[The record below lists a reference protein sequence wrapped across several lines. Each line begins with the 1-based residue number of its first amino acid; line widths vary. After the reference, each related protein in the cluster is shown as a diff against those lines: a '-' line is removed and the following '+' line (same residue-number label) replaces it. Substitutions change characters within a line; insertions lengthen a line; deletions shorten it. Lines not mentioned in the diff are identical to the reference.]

1 MKPRKDYNMVPTD
14 SSDQSYAHPAF
25 RDQSPLSSGFLAR
38 TDPLPFASK
47 FEPLTQSLLPE
58 EPNLPGPPR
67 TINISKA
74 RSHTRHHSTSNTSPR
89 IDITMATTPPLVSP
103 VSTGPPG
110 QRFSSN
116 RGSMNSIISTS
127 SVPTSPVSDKR
138 PGRFKSDFAGPFK
151 RASWQ
156 KSTSPD
162 PLFRSH
168 RRQFSE
174 ESGRYKTSAFTEQV
188 VEEEEN
194 EGAAEDNNV
203 KNNDTAPTNTTTRD
217 PGASSNGQNQDNEIF
232 HTVSNES
239 PRNSLGL
246 RYVSPD
252 EGSGNKP
259 QISYRNG
266 PPDDDYNS
274 DTEPATL
281 QKKKRPKADWLS
293 IIILLLCIYSTIG
306 SIFFF
311 VIAVARPR
319 YGKRIATTAGLKPQD
334 AQLVSAIIAK
344 TIELS
349 FVSVFVSFLG
359 QVLSRRALMTGSKG
373 VNIAELSMRSWVTQP
388 GTLLT
393 HTSSVKF
400 AGLTFLG
407 ALSLTAT
414 VFASF
419 YTTAADTLV
428 SPKLAWGSFE
438 AKNFTGLASSSYA
451 NGTHRILGCE
461 TSISDEEDP
470 IGASYLTPL
479 SRATCDSILS
489 AGRGYRDLSDWNAA
503 WAEGRGRSYPNP
515 LKRPTAPSSLDLVNY
530 AGAWIQVTGENGVNR
545 AILAMPH
552 PGIVAATRDPQL
564 NDILQP
570 DEIGSGY
577 GSFIVKAAVPN
588 PIVDVTCAPV
598 DPDRV
603 EWYLAQSDEKD
614 YRRNGTSDPLI
625 QQVFSFNNTATYHFN
640 TTTQLFPDTDGFAAP
655 RFKRAPIALNTVINS
670 AVGDPSVYFLI
681 RSPNVA
687 PRVGG
692 YTLCGMKSFV
702 TPNCSSEF
710 QAFESGGNMTAN
722 CDLDNQLAFKEDLR
736 RQGVATLENPIEGKD
751 PVRDNV
757 QNDFRDV
764 AQGVLIALSLN
775 TGVSNSNASIAR
787 FLSQLA
793 LDSPTSN
800 LSDSRP
806 SLAEALAVILGN
818 AMITSAVDSVFTTYF
833 PYGPDV
839 PRPFREYFNG
849 QLATIE
855 YTSGAG
861 SGWKPIFYVVLV
873 GVLLM
878 NVFCLI
884 YFSCVRDG
892 FVTDWTELQN
902 LFCVVMDGGAI
913 KNDGYSSGKKRQGLD
928 EETWKGTGGTGPM
941 GSQYKVG
948 FWFTQKQGRWY
959 VTDGAAG
966 EKGGK
971 ATGYER
977 MV

>member
-1 MKPRKDYNMVPTD
+1 MKPRKNYDMVPT

-25 RDQSPLSSGFLAR
+25 RDQSPSSSGSLAR

-58 EPNLPGPPR
+58 EPNLPGPPQ

-74 RSHTRHHSTSNTSPR
+74 RAHFRHHSTSNTSPR

-103 VSTGPPG
+103 VSTGP
-110 QRFSSN
+110 QRFSSRASINSN
-116 RGSMNSIISTS
+116 RSTS

-138 PGRFKSDFAGPFK
+138 PGRFKSDFAGHFK

-162 PLFRSH
+162 PSFRSH

-188 VEEEEN
+188 VEEDEN
-194 EGAAEDNNV
+194 EGVPDGNNR
-203 KNNDTAPTNTTTRD
+203 NNNNPTTPNTVVGD
-217 PGASSNGQNQDNEIF
+217 LGARSNGQNQDDEIF
-232 HTVSNES
+232 HTVPTGS
-239 PRNSLGL
+239 PGNGLGL
-246 RYVSPD
+246 QYVSPD

-259 QISYRNG
+259 PQGPYRNVD
-266 PPDDDYNS
+266 PDDDYSS
-274 DTEPATL
+274 DTESVVL

-293 IIILLLCIYSTIG
+293 IVILLLCIYSTIG

-311 VIAVARPR
+311 VVAVARPR

-334 AQLVSAIIAK
+334 AQLISAIIAK

-461 TSISDEEDP
+461 TSISDLEDP
-470 IGASYLTPL
+470 IDANYLTPL

-530 AGAWIQVTGENGVNR
+530 AGAWMQVTGQNGVNR

-552 PGIVAATRDPQL
+552 PGIVAATRDSRL
-564 NDILQP
+564 NGILQP

-577 GSFIVKAAVPN
+577 GSFMVKASVPN
-588 PIVDVTCAPV
+588 PIVDVTCAAV

-603 EWYLAQSDEKD
+603 EWYLAQSNREDF
-614 YRRNGTSDPLI
+614 RRNGTSDPLV
-625 QQVFSFNNTATYHFN
+625 QQVFSFNNSATYHFN
-640 TTTQLFPDTDGFAAP
+640 VTTQQFPDTEGFAAP
-655 RFKRAPIALNTVINS
+655 RFGKAPIALNTVIHS
-670 AVGDPSVYFLI
+670 AVGDPSVYFLV

-687 PRVGG
+687 PRAGG

-722 CDLDNQLAFKEDLR
+722 CDLSNALAFKEDLR

-764 AQGVLIALSLN
+764 AQGVLISLSLN

-793 LDSPTSN
+793 LDTPTSN
-800 LSDSRP
+800 LDDSRP
-806 SLAEALAVILGN
+806 SLAEALAVLLGN

-913 KNDGYSSGKKRQGLD
+913 KNDGYTGGKKRPELD

-971 ATGYER
+971 ASGYER

>member
-1 MKPRKDYNMVPTD
+1 MKARKKYNMVPT

-25 RDQSPLSSGFLAR
+25 SDHNPSTGSHPR
-38 TDPLPFASK
+38 TDPLPFAPQ
-47 FEPLTQSLLPE
+47 FEPLAQSLLPE
-58 EPNLPGPPR
+58 EPDLPGPPA

-74 RSHTRHHSTSNTSPR
+74 RKYHSRNYSASSISPR
-89 IDITMATTPPLVSP
+89 IDLTMATTPPLVSP
-103 VSTGPPG
+103 IAAESSTR
-110 QRFSSN
+110 RFSSH
-116 RGSMNSIISTS
+116 GSVHSNLSAS
-127 SVPTSPVSDKR
+127 SVPTSPVSDRR
-138 PGRFKSDFAGPFK
+138 PGRFHSDFTGPFK
-151 RASWQ
+151 RASRQ
-156 KSTSPD
+156 KSASPD
-162 PLFRSH
+162 PSFRSH

-174 ESGRYKTSAFTEQV
+174 EAGGYKTSAFTEQV
-188 VEEEEN
+188 VEEEEHEGGQHRNMNN
-194 EGAAEDNNV
+194 ENTVGHTTDTGAN
-203 KNNDTAPTNTTTRD
+203 
-217 PGASSNGQNQDNEIF
+217 SSRPNQDDEIL
-232 HTVSNES
+232 HTVPTES

-252 EGSGNKP
+252 EGNGNKP
-259 QISYRNG
+259 QTQYRNVL
-266 PPDDDYNS
+266 PDDDYSS
-274 DTEPATL
+274 DTESARL
-281 QKKKRPKADWLS
+281 QKRKRPKADWLS
-293 IIILLLCIYSTIG
+293 IMILLLCIYSTIG

-311 VIAVARPR
+311 VVAVARPR

-438 AKNFTGLASSSYA
+438 AKNFTGLATTSYS
-451 NGTHRILGCE
+451 NGTHRVLACQTAIP
-461 TSISDEEDP
+461 DDEDP
-470 IGASYLTPL
+470 AVDGYLAPL
-479 SRATCDSILS
+479 SRTTCDSILS
-489 AGRGYRDLSDWNAA
+489 SGRGYRDLGDWNEA

-515 LKRPTAPSSLDLVNY
+515 LKRPAAPSSLDLVNY
-530 AGAWIQVTGENGVNR
+530 AGAWIQVTGENGINR
-545 AILAMPH
+545 AVLAMPH
-552 PGIVAATRDPQL
+552 PGVVAATRNTSL

-577 GSFIVKAAVPN
+577 GSFIVKASVPN
-588 PIVDVTCAPV
+588 PIIDVTCVSV
-598 DPDRV
+598 DSDNV
-603 EWYLAQSDEKD
+603 EWYIGSGPGN
-614 YRRNGTSDPLI
+614 YSRNGSPDPRV
-625 QQVFSFNNTATYHFN
+625 QQVFNFTNNATYFFDLA
-640 TTTQLFPDTDGFAAP
+640 TKQFPDTSDFAAP
-655 RFKRAPIALNTVINS
+655 RFGAAPIAFNTVLNS
-670 AVGDPSVYFLI
+670 AIGDPSVYFLV

-687 PRVGG
+687 PLAGG
-692 YTLCGMKSFV
+692 YTMCGMKSFV

-710 QAFESGGNMTAN
+710 QAFETGGNMTAN
-722 CDLDNQLAFKEDLR
+722 CDLSNPLAFKEDLR
-736 RQGVATLENPIEGKD
+736 RLGVATLENPIEGKD

-764 AQGVLIALSLN
+764 GQSVLVALSLG
-775 TGVSNSNASIAR
+775 TGVTNSNASVAR
-787 FLSQLA
+787 YLSQLA
-793 LDSPTSN
+793 LDTPIAN

-806 SLAEALAVILGN
+806 SLAEALAVLLGN
-818 AMITSAVDSVFTTYF
+818 AIITSAVDSVFTTYF
-833 PYGPDV
+833 PYTPDV
-839 PRPFREYFNG
+839 PRPFKEYFNG

-861 SGWKPIFYVVLV
+861 SGWKPIFYVVLI

-913 KNDGYSSGKKRQGLD
+913 KSGNEVNTSSGKQREGLD
-928 EETWKGTGGTGPM
+928 DETWKGTGGTGPM

-959 VTDGAAG
+959 VTDGANSR
-966 EKGGK
+966 KSVK
-971 ATGYER
+971 TTGYER

>member
-1 MKPRKDYNMVPTD
+1 MVPT
-14 SSDQSYAHPAF
+14 SSDQSYAHPTF
-25 RDQSPLSSGFLAR
+25 RDHNPSSSGSFAR

-47 FEPLTQSLLPE
+47 FEPLAQSLLPE
-58 EPNLPGPPR
+58 EPTLPGPPPA
-67 TINISKA
+67 INTSKA
-74 RSHTRHHSTSNTSPR
+74 KSHTRHHSTSNTSPR
-89 IDITMATTPPLVSP
+89 IDITMAATPPLVSP
-103 VSTGPPG
+103 VLTGPSAQG
-110 QRFSSN
+110 LSSRASINSN
-116 RGSMNSIISTS
+116 RS
-127 SVPTSPVSDKR
+127 TSPVNDRR
-138 PGRFKSDFAGPFK
+138 PGRFQSDFAGPFK

-162 PLFRSH
+162 PSFRSH

-174 ESGRYKTSAFTEQV
+174 EAGYKTSAFTEQV
-188 VEEEEN
+188 VEEEEH
-194 EGAAEDNNV
+194 EGVPDNS
-203 KNNDTAPTNTTTRD
+203 NNNNSLNTTNNTTRD
-217 PGASSNGQNQDNEIF
+217 TGASSSRPNQDDEIF
-232 HTVSNES
+232 HTVPTES

-246 RYVSPD
+246 RYVSSN
-252 EGSGNKP
+252 EGSGNKSQTP
-259 QISYRNG
+259 YKNTI
-266 PPDDDYNS
+266 PDDDYSS
-274 DTEPATL
+274 DTESVVL

-293 IIILLLCIYSTIG
+293 IMILLLCIYSTIG
-306 SIFFF
+306 SVFFF
-311 VIAVARPR
+311 AVAVARPR

-344 TIELS
+344 TVELS
-349 FVSVFVSFLG
+349 FVSVFVSFIG
-359 QVLSRRALMTGSKG
+359 QVLSRRALLTGSKG

-438 AKNFTGLASSSYA
+438 AKNLTGLASTSYA
-451 NGTHRILGCE
+451 NGTHRILSCE
-461 TSISDEEDP
+461 TAIPDEEDP
-470 IGASYLTPL
+470 IAGGYLTSL
-479 SRATCDSILS
+479 ARSTCDGVLS

-503 WAEGRGRSYPNP
+503 WAEARGKTYPDP
-515 LKRPTAPSSLDLVNY
+515 LKRPAAPSSLDFVNY
-530 AGAWIQVTGENGVNR
+530 AGAWMQVTGENGVNR
-545 AILAMPH
+545 AIMAMPH
-552 PGIVAATRDPQL
+552 PGIVAATKDSSL
-564 NDILQP
+564 NEILQP
-570 DEIGSGY
+570 DETGSGY
-577 GSFIVKAAVPN
+577 GSFIVKASVPN
-588 PIVDVTCAPV
+588 PIIDVTCAPV

-603 EWYLAQSDEKD
+603 GWYIKRSNGTD
-614 YRRNGTSDPLI
+614 YRRNGNPDPRI
-625 QQVFSFNNTATYHFN
+625 QQVFNFTNNATYFFDLN
-640 TTTQLFPDTDGFAAP
+640 TQTFPDTYDFAAP
-655 RFKRAPIALNTVINS
+655 RFDKAPIALNTVVTS
-670 AVGDPSVYFLI
+670 AVGDPSVYFLV
-681 RSPNVA
+681 RSANAA
-687 PRVGG
+687 PRAGG
-692 YTLCGMKSFV
+692 YTMCGMKSFV

-710 QAFESGGNMTAN
+710 QAFESSGNISAN
-722 CDLDNQLAFKEDLR
+722 CDLNNPLAFKEDLR
-736 RQGVATLENPIEGKD
+736 RQGVATLENPIEGRD

-764 AQGVLIALSLN
+764 AQGVLISLALG
-775 TGVSNSNASIAR
+775 TGVSNSNASVAR

-793 LDSPTSN
+793 LDTPTTN
-800 LSDSRP
+800 LSSSRP
-806 SLAEALAVILGN
+806 SLAEALAVLLGN

-839 PRPFREYFNG
+839 PRPFTEYFNA

-861 SGWKPIFYVVLV
+861 SGWKPIFYVVLI
-873 GVLLM
+873 GVALM

-913 KNDGYSSGKKRQGLD
+913 KNGGNGNGKGRADVD

-959 VTDGAAG
+959 VTDGATD

-971 ATGYER
+971 TTGYEK

>member
-1 MKPRKDYNMVPTD
+1 MKTRKTYNMVPS
-14 SSDQSYAHPAF
+14 SSDEPYAHPAF
-25 RDQSPLSSGFLAR
+25 RDHDPSSSSTGSIPK
-38 TDPLPFASK
+38 TDPLPFAPK

-58 EPNLPGPPR
+58 EPDLPGPPAA
-67 TINISKA
+67 INISKT
-74 RSHTRHHSTSNTSPR
+74 RSKFHSRNHSTSNTSPR
-89 IDITMATTPPLVSP
+89 FGFTMSISPPLVSP
-103 VSTGPPG
+103 VSAGPSG
-110 QRFSSN
+110 QRLTSS
-116 RGSMNSIISTS
+116 RASINSNASI
-127 SVPTSPVSDKR
+127 SVPTSPISDKR
-138 PGRFKSDFAGPFK
+138 PGRFHSDFAGPFK
-151 RASWQ
+151 RVSWQ
-156 KSTSPD
+156 KGTSPD
-162 PLFRSH
+162 PSFRSH

-174 ESGRYKTSAFTEQV
+174 EAGGYKTSAFTEQV
-188 VEEEEN
+188 VEEDES
-194 EGAAEDNNV
+194 EGLQTNNKDNA
-203 KNNDTAPTNTTTRD
+203 TMANTTTGG
-217 PGASSNGQNQDNEIF
+217 GAESSNRPNQADEIF
-232 HTVSNES
+232 HTASAES

-246 RYVSPD
+246 QYVSPD
-252 EGSGNKP
+252 EGRENKP
-259 QISYRNG
+259 QGQYKNIL
-266 PPDDDYNS
+266 PDDDYTS
-274 DTEPATL
+274 DTESVTV

-293 IIILLLCIYSTIG
+293 IMILLLCIYSTIG

-311 VIAVARPR
+311 VVAVARPR

-438 AKNFTGLASSSYA
+438 PRNITGLATTSYA
-451 NGTHRILGCE
+451 NGTHRIEACE
-461 TSISDEEDP
+461 TIISDEEDP
-470 IGASYLTPL
+470 ALDGYATAVG
-479 SRATCDSILS
+479 RATCDSILS

-503 WAEGRGRSYPNP
+503 WAESRGKTYPDP
-515 LKRPTAPSSLDLVNY
+515 LKRPVAPSSLDLVNY
-530 AGAWIQVTGENGVNR
+530 AGAWIQVSGENGVNR
-545 AILAMPH
+545 AVLAMPH
-552 PGIVAATRDPQL
+552 PGIVAAAKNSKL
-564 NDILQP
+564 NGILQP
-570 DEIGSGY
+570 EEIGSGY
-577 GSFIVKAAVPN
+577 GSYIVKASVPN
-588 PIVDVTCAPV
+588 PIVDVTCAAV

-603 EWYLAQSDEKD
+603 GWYVAQTSDGG
-614 YRRNGTSDPLI
+614 YGRNGTSDPRI
-625 QQVFSFNNTATYHFN
+625 QQIFDFNNTATDYFN
-640 TTTQLFPDTDGFAAP
+640 VSDYTLPPRTAGFTAP
-655 RFKRAPIALNTVINS
+655 RFGKVPIALNTVVNS
-670 AVGDPSVYFLI
+670 APGDPSVYFLV
-681 RSPNVA
+681 RSGNFA
-687 PRVGG
+687 GRSGG

-722 CDLDNQLAFKEDLR
+722 CGLSNSLAFKEDLR
-736 RQGVATLENPIEGKD
+736 RQGVSTLENPIEGRD

-757 QNDFRDV
+757 QPDFRDV
-764 AQGVLIALSLN
+764 AQGVLLALSLN
-775 TGVSNSNASIAR
+775 TGISNSNASIAR

-793 LDSPTSN
+793 LDTPTSG
-800 LSDSRP
+800 LSDSKP
-806 SLAEALAVILGN
+806 SLAEALAVLLGN

-833 PYGPDV
+833 PYNSSV
-839 PRPFREYFNG
+839 PRPYREYFNA

-861 SGWKPIFYVVLV
+861 SGWKPIFYVVLI

-913 KNDGYSSGKKRQGLD
+913 KNGGYDNGKSRADVK
-928 EETWKGTGGTGPM
+928 EESWKGTGGTGPM

-948 FWFTQKQGRWY
+948 FWFTQKRGRWY